1 MSFEAR
7 DHVPVSDATR
17 SSYART
23 AHDHLGTSDSA
34 ARGSS
39 YARTAHDH
47 LGTSDSAT
55 AKVLIQV
62 PAARVIARAAG
73 PTVTIT
79 RSQDLSVPRIDVG
92 LAKNQWDFTTITTGI
107 TVGALVGHLPGA
119 IVGGV
124 ALWSWGQWR
133 WRNTNKS

>member
-1 MSFEAR
+1 LKGMSFEAR
-7 DHVPVSDATR
+7 DHVPVSDTTR
-17 SSYART
+17 
-23 AHDHLGTSDSA
+23 
-34 ARGSS
+34 SS

-107 TVGALVGHLPGA
+107 TVGALVGLA
-119 IVGGV
+119 
-124 ALWSWGQWR
+124 
-133 WRNTNKS
+133 